1 MPSLL
6 TSWNFE
12 PLQVI
17 PTLLIGLL
25 YARRVRTLREAGT
38 PVAAWRLWCFGS
50 SLFLVLVALV
60 SPIDAFGE
68 EQFLFMHMVQHILL
82 GDLAPLLFVLGL
94 TGPILRPVLS
104 LPGVLRLRFLLHP
117 LVALPLWAAS
127 LYIWHIPFLYQ
138 AALHHSAVHALEH
151 FCFFAFGAVMWA
163 PVVEVLPGSR
173 MVRHGRE
180 ARLRPP
186 LSGWSRRS
194 SGTSSSGRG
203 KVFYPFYEHPVNQ
216 WGISALSDQQIAG
229 GGDDG
234 RGVDRHA
241 RGAGVALPQD
251 GCRRASCA
259 SGLSNRDWTSAPSSA
274 RSDTGAQA
282 CSKPSDL
289 QPDRHEPTTSKPWN
303 ERLARF
309 AIRDIVDE
317 VVAAGAPEDGE
328 FAAGVYEG
336 AAGELMPSEPS
347 VAMSTGRSEQGKVP
361 E

>member
-127 LYIWHIPFLYQ
+127 LYLWHIPFLYQ

-163 PVVEVLPGSR
+163 PVVEVLPGPEWFGTGAKLGYVLL
-173 MVRHGRE
+173 VRLVETILGNIFI
-180 ARLRPP
+180 
-186 LSGWSRRS
+186 WS
-194 SGTSSSGRG
+194 G

-229 GGDDG
+229 AAMMVEGSIVTLGVLAWLFLKMAQESELRQRLLEQGLDERAVKRAVRYG
-234 RGVDRHA
+234 R
-241 RGAGVALPQD
+241 AGVLE
-251 GCRRASCA
+251 
-259 SGLSNRDWTSAPSSA
+259 T
-274 RSDTGAQA
+274 
-282 CSKPSDL
+282 
-289 QPDRHEPTTSKPWN
+289 E
-303 ERLARF
+303 
-309 AIRDIVDE
+309 
-317 VVAAGAPEDGE
+317 
-328 FAAGVYEG
+328 
-336 AAGELMPSEPS
+336 
-347 VAMSTGRSEQGKVP
+347 
-361 E
+361 

>member
-38 PVAAWRLWCFGS
+38 PVATWRLWCFGS
-50 SLFLVLVALV
+50 SLFLDLVALV

-117 LVALPLWAAS
+117 LVALPVWAAS

-151 FCFFAFGAVMWA
+151 FCFFTFGAVMWA
-163 PVVEVLPGSR
+163 PVVEVLPGPEWFGTGAKLGYVLL
-173 MVRHGRE
+173 VRLVETILGNVFI
-180 ARLRPP
+180 
-186 LSGWSRRS
+186 WS
-194 SGTSSSGRG
+194 G

-229 GGDDG
+229 AAMMVEGSIVTLGVLAWLFLKMAQESELRQRLLEQGMDERAVKRAVRYG
-234 RGVDRHA
+234 R
-241 RGAGVALPQD
+241 AGVLE
-251 GCRRASCA
+251 
-259 SGLSNRDWTSAPSSA
+259 T
-274 RSDTGAQA
+274 
-282 CSKPSDL
+282 
-289 QPDRHEPTTSKPWN
+289 E
-303 ERLARF
+303 
-309 AIRDIVDE
+309 
-317 VVAAGAPEDGE
+317 
-328 FAAGVYEG
+328 
-336 AAGELMPSEPS
+336 
-347 VAMSTGRSEQGKVP
+347 
-361 E
+361 

>member
-1 MPSLL
+1 VPSLL

-25 YARRVRTLREAGT
+25 YARRVRALREAGS

-117 LVALPLWAAS
+117 LVALPVWAAS

-163 PVVEVLPGSR
+163 PVVEVLPGPEWFGTGAKLGYVLL
-173 MVRHGRE
+173 VRLVETILGNVFI
-180 ARLRPP
+180 
-186 LSGWSRRS
+186 WS
-194 SGTSSSGRG
+194 G

-229 GGDDG
+229 AAMMVEGSIVTLGVLAWLFLKMAQESELRQRLLEQGMDERAVKRAVRYG
-234 RGVDRHA
+234 R
-241 RGAGVALPQD
+241 AGVLE
-251 GCRRASCA
+251 
-259 SGLSNRDWTSAPSSA
+259 T
-274 RSDTGAQA
+274 
-282 CSKPSDL
+282 
-289 QPDRHEPTTSKPWN
+289 E
-303 ERLARF
+303 
-309 AIRDIVDE
+309 
-317 VVAAGAPEDGE
+317 
-328 FAAGVYEG
+328 
-336 AAGELMPSEPS
+336 
-347 VAMSTGRSEQGKVP
+347 
-361 E
+361 

>member
-38 PVAAWRLWCFGS
+38 PVATWRLWCFGS

-117 LVALPLWAAS
+117 LVALPVWAAS

-151 FCFFAFGAVMWA
+151 FCFFTFGAVMWA
-163 PVVEVLPGSR
+163 PVVEVLPGPEWFGTGAKLGYVLL
-173 MVRHGRE
+173 VRLVETILGNVFI
-180 ARLRPP
+180 
-186 LSGWSRRS
+186 WS
-194 SGTSSSGRG
+194 G

-229 GGDDG
+229 AAMMVEGSIVTLGVLAWLFLKMAQESELRQRLLEQGMDERAVKRAVRYG
-234 RGVDRHA
+234 R
-241 RGAGVALPQD
+241 AGVLE
-251 GCRRASCA
+251 
-259 SGLSNRDWTSAPSSA
+259 T
-274 RSDTGAQA
+274 
-282 CSKPSDL
+282 
-289 QPDRHEPTTSKPWN
+289 E
-303 ERLARF
+303 
-309 AIRDIVDE
+309 
-317 VVAAGAPEDGE
+317 
-328 FAAGVYEG
+328 
-336 AAGELMPSEPS
+336 
-347 VAMSTGRSEQGKVP
+347 
-361 E
+361 

>member
-1 MPSLL
+1 VPSLL

-25 YARRVRTLREAGT
+25 YARRVRTLREAGS

-117 LVALPLWAAS
+117 LVALPVLAAS

-151 FCFFAFGAVMWA
+151 FCFFTFGAVMWA
-163 PVVEVLPGSR
+163 PVVEVLPGPEWFGTGAKLGYVLL
-173 MVRHGRE
+173 VRLVETILGNVFI
-180 ARLRPP
+180 
-186 LSGWSRRS
+186 WS
-194 SGTSSSGRG
+194 G

-229 GGDDG
+229 AAMMVEGSIVTLGVLAWLFLKMAQESELRQRLLEQGMDERAVKRAVRYG
-234 RGVDRHA
+234 R
-241 RGAGVALPQD
+241 AGVLE
-251 GCRRASCA
+251 
-259 SGLSNRDWTSAPSSA
+259 T
-274 RSDTGAQA
+274 
-282 CSKPSDL
+282 
-289 QPDRHEPTTSKPWN
+289 E
-303 ERLARF
+303 
-309 AIRDIVDE
+309 
-317 VVAAGAPEDGE
+317 
-328 FAAGVYEG
+328 
-336 AAGELMPSEPS
+336 
-347 VAMSTGRSEQGKVP
+347 
-361 E
+361 

>member
-117 LVALPLWAAS
+117 LVALPVWAAS
-127 LYIWHIPFLYQ
+127 LYLWHIPFLYQ

-163 PVVEVLPGSR
+163 PVVEVLPGPEWFGTGAKLGYVLL
-173 MVRHGRE
+173 VRLVETILGNIFV
-180 ARLRPP
+180 
-186 LSGWSRRS
+186 WS
-194 SGTSSSGRG
+194 G

-229 GGDDG
+229 AAMMVEGSIVTLGVLAWLFLKMAQESELRQRLLEQGLDERAVKRAVRYG
-234 RGVDRHA
+234 R
-241 RGAGVALPQD
+241 AGVLE
-251 GCRRASCA
+251 
-259 SGLSNRDWTSAPSSA
+259 T
-274 RSDTGAQA
+274 
-282 CSKPSDL
+282 
-289 QPDRHEPTTSKPWN
+289 E
-303 ERLARF
+303 
-309 AIRDIVDE
+309 
-317 VVAAGAPEDGE
+317 
-328 FAAGVYEG
+328 
-336 AAGELMPSEPS
+336 
-347 VAMSTGRSEQGKVP
+347 
-361 E
+361 

>member
-1 MPSLL
+1 VPSLL

-38 PVAAWRLWCFGS
+38 PVATWRLWCFGS

-117 LVALPLWAAS
+117 LVALPVWAAS

-138 AALHHSAVHALEH
+138 AAPHHSAVHALEH
-151 FCFFAFGAVMWA
+151 ICFFAFGAVMWA
-163 PVVEVLPGSR
+163 PVVEVLPGPEWFGTGAKLGYVLL
-173 MVRHGRE
+173 VRLVETILGNVFI
-180 ARLRPP
+180 
-186 LSGWSRRS
+186 WS
-194 SGTSSSGRG
+194 G

-229 GGDDG
+229 AAMMVEGSIVTLGVLAWLFLKMAQESELRQRLLEQGMDERAVKRAVRYG
-234 RGVDRHA
+234 R
-241 RGAGVALPQD
+241 AGVLE
-251 GCRRASCA
+251 
-259 SGLSNRDWTSAPSSA
+259 T
-274 RSDTGAQA
+274 
-282 CSKPSDL
+282 
-289 QPDRHEPTTSKPWN
+289 E
-303 ERLARF
+303 
-309 AIRDIVDE
+309 
-317 VVAAGAPEDGE
+317 
-328 FAAGVYEG
+328 
-336 AAGELMPSEPS
+336 
-347 VAMSTGRSEQGKVP
+347 
-361 E
+361 

>member
-1 MPSLL
+1 LGSVPSLL

-12 PLQVI
+12 PVQVI

-82 GDLAPLLFVLGL
+82 GDLAPLLLVLGL

-117 LVALPLWAAS
+117 LVALPLWALD

-163 PVVEVLPGSR
+163 PVVEVLPGPEWFGTGAKLGYVLL
-173 MVRHGRE
+173 VRLVETILGNVFI
-180 ARLRPP
+180 
-186 LSGWSRRS
+186 WS
-194 SGTSSSGRG
+194 G

-229 GGDDG
+229 AAMMVEGSIVTLGVLAWLFLKMAQESELRQRLLEQGLDERAVKRAVRYG
-234 RGVDRHA
+234 R
-241 RGAGVALPQD
+241 AGVLE
-251 GCRRASCA
+251 
-259 SGLSNRDWTSAPSSA
+259 T
-274 RSDTGAQA
+274 
-282 CSKPSDL
+282 
-289 QPDRHEPTTSKPWN
+289 E
-303 ERLARF
+303 
-309 AIRDIVDE
+309 
-317 VVAAGAPEDGE
+317 
-328 FAAGVYEG
+328 
-336 AAGELMPSEPS
+336 
-347 VAMSTGRSEQGKVP
+347 
-361 E
+361 

>member
-117 LVALPLWAAS
+117 LVALPVWAAS
-127 LYIWHIPFLYQ
+127 LYLWHIPFLYQ

-163 PVVEVLPGSR
+163 PVVEVLPGPEWFGTGAKLGYVLL
-173 MVRHGRE
+173 VRLVETVLGNVFI
-180 ARLRPP
+180 
-186 LSGWSRRS
+186 WS
-194 SGTSSSGRG
+194 G

-229 GGDDG
+229 AAMMVEGSIVTLGVLAWLFLKMAQESELRQRLLEQGLDERAVKRAVRYG
-234 RGVDRHA
+234 R
-241 RGAGVALPQD
+241 AGVLE
-251 GCRRASCA
+251 
-259 SGLSNRDWTSAPSSA
+259 T
-274 RSDTGAQA
+274 
-282 CSKPSDL
+282 
-289 QPDRHEPTTSKPWN
+289 E
-303 ERLARF
+303 
-309 AIRDIVDE
+309 
-317 VVAAGAPEDGE
+317 
-328 FAAGVYEG
+328 
-336 AAGELMPSEPS
+336 
-347 VAMSTGRSEQGKVP
+347 
-361 E
+361 

>member
-1 MPSLL
+1 VILDLGAVPSLL

-38 PVAAWRLWCFGS
+38 PVPAWRLWCFGS

-104 LPGVLRLRFLLHP
+104 LPGVLRVRFLLHP
-117 LVALPLWAAS
+117 LVALPVWAAS

-163 PVVEVLPGSR
+163 PVVEVLPGPEWFGTGAKLGYVLL
-173 MVRHGRE
+173 VRLVETILGNVFI
-180 ARLRPP
+180 
-186 LSGWSRRS
+186 WS
-194 SGTSSSGRG
+194 G

-229 GGDDG
+229 AAMMVEGSIVTLGVLAWLFLKMAQESELRQRLLEQGLDERAVKRAVRYG
-234 RGVDRHA
+234 R
-241 RGAGVALPQD
+241 AGVLE
-251 GCRRASCA
+251 
-259 SGLSNRDWTSAPSSA
+259 T
-274 RSDTGAQA
+274 
-282 CSKPSDL
+282 
-289 QPDRHEPTTSKPWN
+289 E
-303 ERLARF
+303 
-309 AIRDIVDE
+309 
-317 VVAAGAPEDGE
+317 
-328 FAAGVYEG
+328 
-336 AAGELMPSEPS
+336 
-347 VAMSTGRSEQGKVP
+347 
-361 E
+361 

>member
-127 LYIWHIPFLYQ
+127 LYIWHIPFLYE

-163 PVVEVLPGSR
+163 PVVEVLPGPEWFGTGAKLGYVLL
-173 MVRHGRE
+173 VRLVETILGNVFI
-180 ARLRPP
+180 
-186 LSGWSRRS
+186 WS
-194 SGTSSSGRG
+194 G

-229 GGDDG
+229 AAMMVEGSIVTLGVLAWLFLKMAQESELRQRLLEQGLDERAVKRAVRYG
-234 RGVDRHA
+234 R
-241 RGAGVALPQD
+241 AGVLE
-251 GCRRASCA
+251 
-259 SGLSNRDWTSAPSSA
+259 T
-274 RSDTGAQA
+274 
-282 CSKPSDL
+282 
-289 QPDRHEPTTSKPWN
+289 E
-303 ERLARF
+303 
-309 AIRDIVDE
+309 
-317 VVAAGAPEDGE
+317 
-328 FAAGVYEG
+328 
-336 AAGELMPSEPS
+336 
-347 VAMSTGRSEQGKVP
+347 
-361 E
+361 

>member
-1 MPSLL
+1 VPSLL

-38 PVAAWRLWCFGS
+38 PVAAWRLWCLGS

-117 LVALPLWAAS
+117 LVALPVWAAS
-127 LYIWHIPFLYQ
+127 LYLWHIPFLYQ

-163 PVVEVLPGSR
+163 PVVEVLPGPEWFGTGAKLGYVLL
-173 MVRHGRE
+173 VRLVETVLGNVFI
-180 ARLRPP
+180 
-186 LSGWSRRS
+186 WS
-194 SGTSSSGRG
+194 G

-229 GGDDG
+229 AAMMVEGSIVTLGVLAWLFLKMAQESELRQRLLEQGLDERAVKRAVRYG
-234 RGVDRHA
+234 R
-241 RGAGVALPQD
+241 AGVLE
-251 GCRRASCA
+251 
-259 SGLSNRDWTSAPSSA
+259 T
-274 RSDTGAQA
+274 
-282 CSKPSDL
+282 
-289 QPDRHEPTTSKPWN
+289 E
-303 ERLARF
+303 
-309 AIRDIVDE
+309 
-317 VVAAGAPEDGE
+317 
-328 FAAGVYEG
+328 
-336 AAGELMPSEPS
+336 
-347 VAMSTGRSEQGKVP
+347 
-361 E
+361 

>member
-17 PTLLIGLL
+17 PTLLLGLL

-117 LVALPLWAAS
+117 LVALPLWALD

-163 PVVEVLPGSR
+163 PVVEVLPGPEWFGTGAKLGYVLL
-173 MVRHGRE
+173 VRLVETILGNVFI
-180 ARLRPP
+180 
-186 LSGWSRRS
+186 WS
-194 SGTSSSGRG
+194 G

-229 GGDDG
+229 AAMMVEGSIVTLGVLAWLFLKMAQESELRQRLIEQGLDERAVKRAVRYG
-234 RGVDRHA
+234 R
-241 RGAGVALPQD
+241 AGVLE
-251 GCRRASCA
+251 
-259 SGLSNRDWTSAPSSA
+259 T
-274 RSDTGAQA
+274 
-282 CSKPSDL
+282 
-289 QPDRHEPTTSKPWN
+289 E
-303 ERLARF
+303 
-309 AIRDIVDE
+309 
-317 VVAAGAPEDGE
+317 
-328 FAAGVYEG
+328 
-336 AAGELMPSEPS
+336 
-347 VAMSTGRSEQGKVP
+347 
-361 E
+361 

>member
-127 LYIWHIPFLYQ
+127 LYLWHIPFLYQ

-163 PVVEVLPGSR
+163 PVVEVLPGPEWFGTGAKLGYVLL
-173 MVRHGRE
+173 VRLVETILGNVFI
-180 ARLRPP
+180 
-186 LSGWSRRS
+186 WS
-194 SGTSSSGRG
+194 G

-229 GGDDG
+229 AAMMVEGSIVTLGVLAWLFLKMAQESELRQRLLEQGLDERAVKRAVRYG
-234 RGVDRHA
+234 R
-241 RGAGVALPQD
+241 AGVLE
-251 GCRRASCA
+251 
-259 SGLSNRDWTSAPSSA
+259 T
-274 RSDTGAQA
+274 
-282 CSKPSDL
+282 
-289 QPDRHEPTTSKPWN
+289 E
-303 ERLARF
+303 
-309 AIRDIVDE
+309 
-317 VVAAGAPEDGE
+317 
-328 FAAGVYEG
+328 
-336 AAGELMPSEPS
+336 
-347 VAMSTGRSEQGKVP
+347 
-361 E
+361 

>member
-1 MPSLL
+1 VPSLL

-38 PVAAWRLWCFGS
+38 PVATWRLWCFGS
-50 SLFLVLVALV
+50 SLFLVLLALV

-117 LVALPLWAAS
+117 LVALPVWAAS

-163 PVVEVLPGSR
+163 PVVEVLPGPEWFGTGAKLGYVLL
-173 MVRHGRE
+173 VRLVETILGNVFI
-180 ARLRPP
+180 
-186 LSGWSRRS
+186 WS
-194 SGTSSSGRG
+194 G

-229 GGDDG
+229 AAMMVEGSIVTLGVLAWLFLKMALESELRQRLLEQGMDERAVKRAVRYG
-234 RGVDRHA
+234 R
-241 RGAGVALPQD
+241 AGVLE
-251 GCRRASCA
+251 
-259 SGLSNRDWTSAPSSA
+259 T
-274 RSDTGAQA
+274 
-282 CSKPSDL
+282 
-289 QPDRHEPTTSKPWN
+289 E
-303 ERLARF
+303 
-309 AIRDIVDE
+309 
-317 VVAAGAPEDGE
+317 
-328 FAAGVYEG
+328 
-336 AAGELMPSEPS
+336 
-347 VAMSTGRSEQGKVP
+347 
-361 E
+361 

>member
-25 YARRVRTLREAGT
+25 YARRVRTLREAAT

-104 LPGVLRLRFLLHP
+104 LPAVLRLRFLLHP
-117 LVALPLWAAS
+117 LVALPLWALD

-163 PVVEVLPGSR
+163 PVVEVLPGPEWFGTGAKLGYVLL
-173 MVRHGRE
+173 VRLVETVLGNVFI
-180 ARLRPP
+180 
-186 LSGWSRRS
+186 WS
-194 SGTSSSGRG
+194 G

-229 GGDDG
+229 AAMMVEGSIVTLGVLAWLFLKMAQESELRQRLLEQGLDERAVKRAVRYG
-234 RGVDRHA
+234 R
-241 RGAGVALPQD
+241 AGVLE
-251 GCRRASCA
+251 
-259 SGLSNRDWTSAPSSA
+259 T
-274 RSDTGAQA
+274 
-282 CSKPSDL
+282 
-289 QPDRHEPTTSKPWN
+289 E
-303 ERLARF
+303 
-309 AIRDIVDE
+309 
-317 VVAAGAPEDGE
+317 
-328 FAAGVYEG
+328 
-336 AAGELMPSEPS
+336 
-347 VAMSTGRSEQGKVP
+347 
-361 E
+361 